1 MQRREFLNTLAA
13 ASVSGFALHADVKAA
28 STSAA
33 KVYDAP
39 KFGNVHLLHFTDC
52 HAQLNPIYFR
62 EPNVNIGVGSM
73 LGKTPHLV
81 GEQLLRSA
89 RIQPGTLEAHAF
101 THLNFEQAA
110 KTYGRV
116 GGFAHL
122 SALIKRIKSTRPQ
135 ALLLD
140 GGDTWQGS
148 ATSLWTHGQDMVDAS
163 LLLGVDLM
171 SSHWEMTLGAER
183 VQEIVNKDFK
193 NKISFLTQNIRTADF
208 GDLVFEPYQIR
219 IMNGIAVAIIGQSF
233 PYTPI
238 ANPRYMVPDWTFGI
252 QE

>member
-1 MQRREFLNTLAA
+1 
-13 ASVSGFALHADVKAA
+13 
-28 STSAA
+28 
-33 KVYDAP
+33 
-39 KFGNVHLLHFTDC
+39 
-52 HAQLNPIYFR
+52 
-62 EPNVNIGVGSM
+62 
-73 LGKTPHLV
+73 
-81 GEQLLRSA
+81 
-89 RIQPGTLEAHAF
+89 
-101 THLNFEQAA
+101 
-110 KTYGRV
+110 
-116 GGFAHL
+116 L